1 MPVISHHKRLWV
13 VMLLAA
19 LVVALLASLS
29 AATPTVDAKKKKH
42 KEFECIE
49 YAETEGNHEFD
60 DYYQPWEVDRAV
72 WKLELERGVDVD
84 MIGLSNRGRP
94 IHAVRMGKGRRVV
107 FVQAGIHANELT
119 GTTAVLDLLKELT
132 RDSKETRRLLNDLTL
147 VVIPMLNP
155 DGAHW
160 YQREN
165 DQSWAET
172 EAFFPQLVGGPPAF
186 HHSLPGPRFWS
197 HPRVAGYDLNRD
209 FNPNFGYVPQREH
222 LPGSGSVRGMNLT
235 LESRTSQRLYSSL
248 EREFGTVDVFVDLH
262 NQAPCNTFDHDG
274 DEATPDRY
282 TPMSIS
288 AQFLRNPAAHGAGT
302 TYPKF
307 DYDASRQATV
317 AAWLGTQRA
326 GRPTSDVTR
335 YPQNLDLA
343 GSANSSYQLR
353 GSASV
358 LMEAGRQRHA
368 NPEWNLEFIARVHR
382 LAVRGIL
389 DAVAN
394 RSIDRINPERYEQ
407 IPVRN

>member
-1 MPVISHHKRLWV
+1 MSVQSERTRLWV
-13 VMLLAA
+13 AVLLAA
-19 LVVALLASLS
+19 LVAAVLA
-29 AATPTVDAKKKKH
+29 APVDAKKKGDRDRH

-49 YAETEGNHEFD
+49 YAENEGNHEFD

-72 WKLELERGVDVD
+72 WKLELQRGVDVD
-84 MIGLSNRGRP
+84 MIGLSHRGRP
-94 IHAVRMGKGRRVV
+94 IHAVRMGHGRRVV
-107 FVQAGIHANELT
+107 MVQAGIHANELT
-119 GTTAVLDLLKELT
+119 GTTAVLDLLKDLT
-132 RDSKETRRLLNDLTL
+132 RNSRESRKLLSGLTL

-165 DQSWAET
+165 DQTWAET
-172 EAFFPQLVGGPPAF
+172 EAFFPQLAGGPPAF
-186 HHSLPGPRFWS
+186 HYSLPGPRFWS
-197 HPRVAGYDLNRD
+197 NPRVAGYDLNRD
-209 FNPNFGYVPQREH
+209 FNPDFGYVPQKEH

-235 LESRTSQRLYSSL
+235 RESKISQGLYAQL

-307 DYDASRQATV
+307 DYDASRRATV

-326 GRPTSDVTR
+326 GRPASDVTR

-368 NPEWNLEFIARVHR
+368 NPEWNLPFIASVHR
-382 LAVRGIL
+382 MAVKGIL
-389 DAVAN
+389 EAVSN
-394 RSIDRINPERYEQ
+394 RSIDRIDPEKYER